1 MYRWLS
7 AVLMQVEAQTYV
19 WILKPLSAD
28 LWHVSVSRSFSVFVR
43 FFLFFFFLFWVVP
56 LAVLDPQR
64 GLFFMTVCTFM
75 LHFGHKFHFFCS
87 WYLNVIPAALCT
99 TNQNQASNEWGKIA
113 NRGRPVK
120 RVYDHWRCWQCERC
134 GGTTGLE
141 LPAGKCP
148 IIGNGG
154 KVIST

>member
-7 AVLMQVEAQTYV
+7 AVFDAGGSANLRLNFEATLRWLVARQCFMLLFGFCV
-19 WILKPLSAD
+19 FF
-28 LWHVSVSRSFSVFVR
+28 FS
-43 FFLFFFFLFWVVP
+43 FFFLFWVVP

-87 WYLNVIPAALCT
+87 WYLNVTPAALCT